1 MLKEPKWF
9 KRVSDGCIDTC
20 IEVMKL
26 HFEEKKL
33 SKKQECSALASNLE
47 GTALKCVMAERTN
60 ERSSTRKIF
69 EILLNRFG
77 SVVQGR
83 QAIMKLEKRRQ
94 RDDDSNDKI
103 LDDLDLLKRR
113 SNRDEKIPQRNSAN
127 ASNFMNGVRIDELKT
142 MLATH

>member
-1 MLKEPKWF
+1 M
-9 KRVSDGCIDTC
+9 
-20 IEVMKL
+20 
-26 HFEEKKL
+26 
-33 SKKQECSALASNLE
+33 
-47 GTALKCVMAERTN
+47 CVMAERTN

-77 SVVQGR
+77 SGVQGR

-94 RDDDSNDKI
+94 RDDESNDKI

-127 ASNFMNGVRIDELKT
+127 ASNFMDGVRIDELKT